1 MPHTPLPPNNRDR
14 AKAMRRKMTPAEL
27 KLWNEVRAHR
37 LMGLSIRR
45 QFEIGQYI
53 VDFAC
58 PLLKLVVELD
68 GSQHG
73 DDDAAERDARRT
85 AFLEANGWTVI
96 RFWNDDVLRDI
107 DGVCKHIVTS
117 AGLAAEDAAVQA
129 GRRGSEATY
138 REEPRP

>member
-1 MPHTPLPPNNRDR
+1 MPHTPLPPNSRAR

-45 QFEIGQYI
+45 QFEIANYI

-58 PLLKLVVELD
+58 PLLKLVIELD

-73 DDDAAERDARRT
+73 DEEIARRDARRT
-85 AFLEANGWTVI
+85 AFLEASGWTVI

-107 DGVCKHIVTS
+107 DGVCRHIVTV
-117 AGLAAEDAAVQA
+117 AGLADATEQ
-129 GRRGSEATY
+129 RRATTANH
-138 REEPRP
+138 REEPHP

>member
-1 MPHTPLPPNNRDR
+1 MPHTPLPPNNRAR

-37 LMGLSIRR
+37 LGGLSLRR
-45 QFEIGQYI
+45 QFGIGVYI

-58 PLLKLVVELD
+58 PAKKLVIELD

-73 DDDAAERDARRT
+73 DHEIAGRDARRT

-107 DGVCKHIVTS
+107 DGVCQHIVTA
-117 AGLAAEDAAVQA
+117 AGLVVEDAARYA
-129 GRRGSEATY
+129 RPPAATP
-138 REEPRP
+138 EEHHP

>member
-1 MPHTPLPPNNRDR
+1 MPHTPLPPHNRAR

-37 LMGLSIRR
+37 LGGLSVRR
-45 QFEIGQYI
+45 QFGIGDYI

-58 PLLKLVVELD
+58 PSLKLVIELD

-73 DDDAAERDARRT
+73 DEDIAGRDARRT

-107 DGVCKHIVTS
+107 DGVCQHIVTA
-117 AGLAAEDAAVQA
+117 AGLVAEDAARYARSNSQQEE
-129 GRRGSEATY
+129 RRA
-138 REEPRP
+138 

>member
-37 LMGLSIRR
+37 LGGLSLRR
-45 QFEIGQYI
+45 QYGIGDYI

-58 PLLKLVVELD
+58 PANRLVIELD

-73 DDDAAERDARRT
+73 EEEVAERDARRT
-85 AFLEANGWTVI
+85 AFLEASGWTVL
-96 RFWNDDVLRDI
+96 RFWNDDVLRDV
-107 DGVCKHIVTS
+107 DGVCRHIVTA
-117 AGLAAEDAAVQA
+117 AGLAAEDAARYA
-129 GRRGSEATY
+129 RPSAATP
-138 REEPRP
+138 EEHHP